1 MAVID
6 GIECMVEIL
15 DTAGHEEYPALRD
28 LWIREGE
35 AFILVYSINS
45 RSSFTRIP
53 RFHHQIRRIK
63 KDTQSPIMLVG
74 HDYAKESQRVERE
87 VSKAE
92 GHSLAMELGCDF
104 LEASAKNCV
113 NVEKVFYDLVRS
125 LRKQRANQATSMP
138 PIPE

>member
-28 LWIREGE
+28 QWIREGE
-35 AFILVYSINS
+35 AFALVYSINR
-45 RSSFTRIP
+45 RSSFTRIQ
-53 RFHHQIRRIK
+53 RFHNQIHKIK
-63 KDTQSPIMLVG
+63 RDAQSPIMLVG
-74 HDYAKESQRVERE
+74 HDYAEDSEVVERE

-104 LEASAKNCV
+104 LEASAWNCV

-125 LRKQRANQATSMP
+125 LRRQRANQATGMP